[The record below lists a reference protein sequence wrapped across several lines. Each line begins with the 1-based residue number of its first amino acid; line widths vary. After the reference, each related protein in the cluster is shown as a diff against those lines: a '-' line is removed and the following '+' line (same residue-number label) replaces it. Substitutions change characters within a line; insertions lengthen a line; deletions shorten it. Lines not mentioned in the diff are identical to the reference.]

1 MTIIEL
7 VYKIKGYL
15 KMSIVKVVL
24 LIQYS
29 YKKLVFRKIK
39 SILYTV
45 QQNLDIRKILGA
57 TKISLKSR
65 FFLISNTRKPM
76 KMHNFIK

>member
-65 FFLISNTRKPM
+65 FFLISNTRKPL
-76 KMHNFIK
+76 KKHNPAK